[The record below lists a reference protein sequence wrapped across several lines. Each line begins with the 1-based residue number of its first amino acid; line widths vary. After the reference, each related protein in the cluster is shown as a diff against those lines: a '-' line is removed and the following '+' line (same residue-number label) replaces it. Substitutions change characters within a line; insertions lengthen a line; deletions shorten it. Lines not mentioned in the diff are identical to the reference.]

1 MKLNLH
7 LCAAAQDAG
16 RLPARGLASRLAA
29 PEPDLSHPRPGLLA
43 RAPGRSGLCDELAL
57 W

>member
-7 LCAAAQDAG
+7 LCAAAQGAD
-16 RLPARGLASRLAA
+16 RLPARGLAGRVPA
-29 PEPDLSHPRPGLLA
+29 PEPDLSHHRPGLLA
-43 RAPGRSGLCDELAL
+43 LAPGWSGLCDELAL